1 MSVEKVR
8 VAKAI
13 GRRGRYSRVVQ
24 RSQSGSMLT
33 MTLLCVGLLLTVCMI
48 GFAFYLLLSEQKRGQ
63 TEADK
68 LALEISKCMN
78 ENDRI
83 GQINNLVVRNRELV
97 YASRLTANTTVNS
110 NLSFCAPLAQQLLDE
125 ASANSVAIDKE
136 RKTQITL
143 QQKKIRDVVERYNMH
158 TQNVTTFSL
167 PWWKTYGLQVFQVNG
182 GSLRDV
188 QSNVEHTE
196 IYEDLNFDD
205 KRAKY
210 FQAGSN
216 LYMGNINA
224 KLPAPDNN
232 LDFKITS
239 LPAPVEKLIAPA
251 RLANPEIFHFGNL
264 FFEDGKAVTQSF
276 DQIPTA
282 VQVLGRMDV
291 QMREGNQRVQ
301 IGSTAVTN
309 GAQPV
314 PDAFPDSNNQ
324 NLMQMP
330 NVWGQNN

>member
-1 MSVEKVR
+1 MSAENTILQKS
-8 VAKAI
+8 K
-13 GRRGRYSRVVQ
+13 RRTLKPLKRAQ
-24 RSQSGSMLT
+24 RRQSGNMLT
-33 MTLLCVGLLLTVCMI
+33 MTLLCVGLLLAVCMI

-68 LALEISKCMN
+68 LALEISKSMN

-125 ASANSVAIDKE
+125 ASSGSVEIDKE

-143 QQKKIRDVVERYNMH
+143 QQKRIKDIVERYNMH
-158 TQNVTTFSL
+158 TQNVATFSL

-196 IYEDLNFDD
+196 IYDDLNIEDR
-205 KRAKY
+205 RAKY
-210 FQAGSN
+210 VQPGSN

-224 KLPAPDNN
+224 KLPTPDNN

-251 RLANPEIFHFGNL
+251 RLANPEIFHFGHL
-264 FFEDGKAVTQSF
+264 FFDNGKAVMQSF

-282 VQVLGRMDV
+282 VQVVGRMDV

-301 IGSTAVTN
+301 IGSTALTN
-309 GAQPV
+309 GAQPI
-314 PDAFPDSNNQ
+314 PEAFPDISNQ
-324 NLMQMP
+324 NQFQLP
-330 NVWGQNN
+330 VKWGNAN

>member
-1 MSVEKVR
+1 MSAENTVLQKS
-8 VAKAI
+8 K
-13 GRRGRYSRVVQ
+13 RRTLKLKRAQ
-24 RSQSGSMLT
+24 RRQSGNMLT
-33 MTLLCVGLLLTVCMI
+33 MTLLCVGLLLAVCMI

-68 LALEISKCMN
+68 LALEISKSMN

-125 ASANSVAIDKE
+125 ASSGSVEIDKE

-143 QQKKIRDVVERYNMH
+143 QQKRIKDIVERYNMH
-158 TQNVTTFSL
+158 TQNVATFSL

-196 IYEDLNFDD
+196 IYDDLNIEDR
-205 KRAKY
+205 RAKY
-210 FQAGSN
+210 VQPGSN

-224 KLPAPDNN
+224 KLPTPDNN

-264 FFEDGKAVTQSF
+264 FFDNGKAVMQSF

-282 VQVLGRMDV
+282 VQVVGRMDV

-301 IGSTAVTN
+301 IGSTALTN
-309 GAQPV
+309 GAQPI
-314 PDAFPDSNNQ
+314 PEAFPDISNQ
-324 NLMQMP
+324 NQFQLP
-330 NVWGQNN
+330 VKWGNAN

>member
-1 MSVEKVR
+1 
-8 VAKAI
+8 
-13 GRRGRYSRVVQ
+13 
-24 RSQSGSMLT
+24 
-33 MTLLCVGLLLTVCMI
+33 MTLLCVGLMLAVCMI

-68 LALEISKCMN
+68 LALAISKSMN
-78 ENDRI
+78 EDDRI
-83 GQINNLVVRNRELV
+83 GQINNLVVRNRELC
-97 YASRLTANTTVNS
+97 YASRLTVNTTNNS
-110 NLSFCAPLAQQLLDE
+110 FLSFCSPLAQQLFDE
-125 ASANSVAIDKE
+125 ASSSSVAIDKE

-143 QQKKIRDVVERYNMH
+143 QQNTIKDIVERYNMH
-158 TQNVTTFSL
+158 TQNTTTFTL
-167 PWWKTYGLQVFQVNG
+167 PWWQSYALQVFQVNG

-196 IYEDLNFDD
+196 IYEELNEED

-210 FQAGSN
+210 IQPGSN

-251 RLANPEIFHFGNL
+251 RLANPEIFRYGNL
-264 FFEDGKAVTQSF
+264 FFENGKAIKQSF

-282 VQVLGRMDV
+282 VQVVGRMDV
-291 QMREGNQRVQ
+291 KMREGNQTVQ
-301 IGSTAVTN
+301 IGSTAQTN
-309 GAQPV
+309 GAQPI
-314 PDAFPDSNNQ
+314 PPAFPDLQNQ
-324 NLMQMP
+324 GLLRF
-330 NVWGQNN
+330 